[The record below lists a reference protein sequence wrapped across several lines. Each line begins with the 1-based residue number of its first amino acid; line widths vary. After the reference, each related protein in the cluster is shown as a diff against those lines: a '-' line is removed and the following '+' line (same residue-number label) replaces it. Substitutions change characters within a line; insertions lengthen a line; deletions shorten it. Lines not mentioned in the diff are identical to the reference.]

1 MTKDY
6 SDSSIATLERKNKE
20 SLVQTAYIKLP
31 YRLKASQKVYI
42 FFKSIIEWMIAFF
55 AVVLLSPFWIILA
68 IIIRIDSK
76 GPAMFKHARIG
87 KNHKQFKC
95 WKFRSMIIG
104 TPKNIASRDFNDAEE
119 YITRVGNFIRRT
131 SLDEFGQLFNILS
144 GKMWL
149 ISYRPL
155 VAKEKS
161 IDDLRLERGIYQL
174 KPGITGWAQVNG
186 RDYVSPEHKVEL
198 DEYYLRHI
206 SLWLDIKIFFLTIK
220 KVFKK
225 SDIKEGKISQ
235 DEEREKVHE

>member
-1 MTKDY
+1 MAKDY
-6 SDSSIATLERKNKE
+6 SDSSVATLERNNSE
-20 SLVQTAYIKLP
+20 SLAQTSYIKLP
-31 YRLKASQKVYI
+31 YRLKAGQKVYI
-42 FFKSIIEWMIAFF
+42 FFKSIIEWLIAFF
-55 AVVLLSPFWIILA
+55 AVVLLAPFWIVLA

-76 GPAMFKHARIG
+76 GPAMFKHKRIG
-87 KNHKQFKC
+87 KNRRLFKC
-95 WKFRSMIIG
+95 WKFRSMTTE
-104 TPKNIASRDFNDAEE
+104 TPKNIASRDFNDADE
-119 YITRVGNFIRRT
+119 YITRVGKFIRRT

-155 VAKEKS
+155 VVKEKD
-161 IDDLRLERGIYQL
+161 IDDLRQERGIYQL

-186 RDYVSPEHKVEL
+186 RDFVSPEHKVEL

-225 SDIKEGKISQ
+225 SDIKEGEISQ
-235 DEEREKVHE
+235 EEERETVHE

>member
-1 MTKDY
+1 MMKDY
-6 SDSSIATLERKNKE
+6 SDSSIATLEPKNDD
-20 SLVQTAYIKLP
+20 SLTETAYIKLP
-31 YRLKASQKVYI
+31 YRLKARQKVYI
-42 FFKSIIEWMIAFF
+42 FFKSIIEWLIAFF
-55 AVVLLSPFWIILA
+55 ALVLLSPLWIILA
-68 IIIRIDSK
+68 IAIRIDSK
-76 GPAMFKHARIG
+76 GPAMFKHKRIG
-87 KNHKQFKC
+87 KNHKLFRC
-95 WKFRSMIIG
+95 WKFRSMAAG
-104 TPKNIASRDFNDAEE
+104 TPKHIASRDFNDADE
-119 YITRVGNFIRRT
+119 YITRVGKFIRRT

-155 VAKEKS
+155 VVKEKD

-174 KPGITGWAQVNG
+174 KPGITGWAQING

-225 SDIKEGKISQ
+225 SDIKEGEISPE
-235 DEEREKVHE
+235 EEREKVHE